1 MGSSVSKSSL
11 VKNDAGIKKMN
22 QAIEGVMQKVLQ
34 KYSEMIKNDMG
45 DYYQKLI
52 AVMKEPGL
60 SLPPPPN
67 TNLAQVFG
75 QKCAQDLVAV
85 FEKKLQRFPKYA
97 LEKSAL
103 FGTKLEPITMELA
116 DADSIQKQSLC
127 RNLSALYAAFIQLI
141 QESVVGLVTCRAS
154 MDGMMSRLSQ
164 SFQGPDGQSGPIAE
178 SKANLA
184 WFKKMNELQASYT
197 KQLKAV
203 DKFLKKMD
211 GITLLSDKQLNKLI
225 ADMQK
230 LITSSQ
236 SLPQTCDAL
245 ASELQTIQTV
255 DVRQAAECNRL
266 KIPEKNCS
274 ANSIDTA
281 IKKLEQLQRA
291 AAQQLSQRR
300 AQLAGPTSAL
310 NRATLNR
317 PQPQQQG
324 GRKYKK

>member
-1 MGSSVSKSSL
+1 
-11 VKNDAGIKKMN
+11 MN
-22 QAIEGVMQKVLQ
+22 QSIENTMQKVLQ
-34 KYSEMIKNDMG
+34 KYSEMIKGEMG
-45 DYYQKLI
+45 NYYQKLI

-75 QKCAQDLVAV
+75 QKCAQDLVAI
-85 FEKKLQRFPKYA
+85 FEKKLDRFPKYA
-97 LEKSAL
+97 LEKSAM

-116 DADSIQKQSLC
+116 DSDSIQKQSLC
-127 RNLSALYAAFIQLI
+127 QNLSRLYASFIQLI

-154 MDGMMSRLSQ
+154 MDGMMVRLNQ
-164 SFQGPDGQSGPIAE
+164 SFQGPNGQSGPIAE
-178 SKANLA
+178 SKANLV
-184 WFKKMNELQASYT
+184 WFQKMKELQSSYT

-230 LITSSQ
+230 LVTSSQ
-236 SLPQTCDAL
+236 SLPQTCSAL

-266 KIPEKNCS
+266 KIAEKDCS
-274 ANSIDTA
+274 ANTIDTA
-281 IKKLEQLQRA
+281 IKKLEQQQRTA
-291 AAQQLSQRR
+291 ARQLAQRR
-300 AQLAGPTSAL
+300 VNLAGPTSAL
-310 NRATLNR
+310 NQAAVNAQRQA
-317 PQPQQQG
+317 QAQQQG
-324 GRKYKK
+324 RGRKYKK